1 MAGAVLWRAQLPPR
15 PGVAPLPVGAAGAAG
30 AALVFESVSVVV
42 LSWCS
47 PSVASLKGSH
57 VCYFGYRYLIRR
69 ARRASPLPAYPRKR
83 IWAYILYLLI
93 GPVSLRRWSLHST
106 RLSAF
111 SFIYSLS
118 DLSVYTG

>member
-1 MAGAVLWRAQLPPR
+1 
-15 PGVAPLPVGAAGAAG
+15 VAPLPVCAAGAAG

-69 ARRASPLPAYPRKR
+69 ARRASPLPAYPQESVFGH
-83 IWAYILYLLI
+83 ISYICLLARSRCVAGLY
-93 GPVSLRRWSLHST
+93 ST
-106 RLSAF
+106 RLSALF
-111 SFIYSLS
+111 TV
-118 DLSVYTG
+118 SVISVCTG

>member
-1 MAGAVLWRAQLPPR
+1 M
-15 PGVAPLPVGAAGAAG
+15 
-30 AALVFESVSVVV
+30 SVVV

-93 GPVSLRRWSLHST
+93 GPVSLRLAGLFT
-106 RLSAF
+106 AY

-118 DLSVYTG
+118 DLSVYGVTRRRARLGLA